1 MFEINRIDAPGPVST
16 DDKMQCRTIP
26 RHKPGQHFLKG
37 PIPLYWLCAASRHC
51 GQGRGFNV
59 GIILWYLCGLHKNKA
74 QIQLKGSVI
83 RAFGLNRYSCY
94 RGLSQ
99 LEAAGLV
106 SVERHTGRNP
116 IVTILNGRESEGDS
130 NEP

>member
-1 MFEINRIDAPGPVST
+1 
-16 DDKMQCRTIP
+16 
-26 RHKPGQHFLKG
+26 
-37 PIPLYWLCAASRHC
+37 
-51 GQGRGFNV
+51 
-59 GIILWYLCGLHKNKA
+59 LCGLHKNKA

-116 IVTILNGRESEGDS
+116 IVTILNGRESEGDG
-130 NEP
+130 NES